1 MTIDRNDHV
10 PGTLIQGKGKPSKD
24 CLDCGVELEAGVNWT
39 PGNVRSHK
47 YYCQTCYNKRATRR
61 SRRGG
66 KYITWWGGGK
76 GVEPRQPTVHGAPER
91 RPGRGTLYRPGQ
103 SQFRKAVLERDQVCV
118 VSGTPITRTVT
129 SKGRAVSI
137 VQAAHIKPVSM
148 CSDGEYWDPDNGLAM
163 RRDVHAAFDAAL
175 FTITEL
181 GYVNKFSDAG
191 HPRGDPPPRIL
202 VSLSEGQR
210 QYLKL
215 HREWCYRNW
224 NNWGK

>member
-1 MTIDRNDHV
+1 MITEKQCRTCLAIKPTSAFRSDASRFRVEIDCKACDNARWKEARDARRAV
-10 PGTLIQGKGKPSKD
+10 DPMYGRSK
-24 CLDCGVELEAGVNWT
+24 LE
-39 PGNVRSHK
+39 R
-47 YYCQTCYNKRATRR
+47 Q
-61 SRRGG
+61 RRGMP
-66 KYITWWGGGK
+66 T
-76 GVEPRQPTVHGAPER
+76 EPTVHGAPER

-118 VSGTPITRTVT
+118 VSGTPIDRTVT
-129 SKGRAVSI
+129 IKGRAVSI

-224 NNWGK
+224 NNWGR